1 MNPLSAQSIRIAQWR
16 NAAAWVI
23 NGVVVGVAALFLLTL
38 AYIVIRV
45 LIELPSTLHSYSA
58 YRRGEMGFWDAAFFG
73 VGLQLMIWLPIS
85 VYAALYV
92 LPFIL
97 TLPVSAPIIGLWQT
111 PPRALLLR
119 PFNRGPLSR
128 PLKRIVRRDVAGYA
142 HVYTLSD
149 ADFNVAWYV
158 RIPLL
163 LGQLALF
170 SFRLRRI
177 RHARQIAGLE
187 RATERTWLR
196 NINWCMGPAKT
207 FPVATSDEH
216 WRAVVD
222 CLLKRADIVIIDVS
236 DLRENVI
243 WEIDRAK
250 HLGAP
255 ERVFYLVAAQIA
267 DRSGDVLAQAIG
279 LDAAAARLF
288 RYDNDGRIERERFRT
303 GLIDVTN
310 STARRVERTLDSL
323 AIGATIAFLIGLL
336 PVLALA
342 FPVFGDQLGLPRWSP
357 LRDPSHWPGVAAVAN
372 ASALTV
378 VGFGI
383 VTWLLLLA
391 GARRAPNL
399 WFLVVIQTLAL
410 LAAPVGMLDW

>member
-1 MNPLSAQSIRIAQWR
+1 MNDPSSRLIRNAQWR

-23 NGVVVGVAALFLLTL
+23 NCVVAGIAALFLLTL

-45 LIELPSTLHSYSA
+45 LIELPSTLDSYSA
-58 YRRGEMGFWDAAFFG
+58 YRRGEMGFWNAAFFG

-85 VYAALYV
+85 VYLALYV

-97 TLPVSAPIIGLWQT
+97 TLPASAPVIGLWHN

-128 PLKRIVRRDVAGYA
+128 PLKRIVRRDVARYA

-170 SFRLRRI
+170 SFRVRKIQR
-177 RHARQIAGLE
+177 ARQIEGLE

-196 NINWCMGPAKT
+196 NINWCMGLAKT

-222 CLLKRADIVIIDVS
+222 CLLNRTDIVIIDVS

-243 WEIDRAK
+243 WEIGRAK

-255 ERVFYLVAAQIA
+255 ERVFYLVGAQVA
-267 DRSGDVLAQAIG
+267 DRSGDALAQAVG
-279 LDAAAARLF
+279 PNAAATRLF
-288 RYDNDGRIERERFRT
+288 RYGNDGSIERERLRT
-303 GLIDVTN
+303 ALVDVI
-310 STARRVERTLDSL
+310 A
-323 AIGATIAFLIGLL
+323 GATPRAQRKPDGLAVCATAAFVVGLL

-342 FPVFGDQLGLPRWSP
+342 FPVFADQLGLPRWSP
-357 LRDPSHWPGVAAVAN
+357 LQDAAQWPGVAAMN
-372 ASALTV
+372 AGALTV

-391 GARRAPNL
+391 GSRRGPNL
-399 WFLVVIQTLAL
+399 WFLVVIQTLVL